1 MAAFPSQSYSCKPA
15 PFVKNCDAN
24 EQQGSLAGLPHF
36 SRAVVEM
43 QTRQIERARQALL
56 RAPASEPALQEVVHE
71 LWSLARAVRKDG
83 KFSTELHKA
92 DSGLRASIRAVC
104 DTIKDV
110 QPAFSNALTG
120 RFAEAL
126 AIIGYRDLGLFELL
140 SERAQEARR
149 ELSGKQLGR
158 FLWAMVQLNITEI
171 PRLTDALIKAAR
183 SSARIDSLDP
193 ETRARIGLSL
203 AFLKEGSA
211 RAVLGSHFLDGHHCS
226 LKRWGEMYRALILD
240 KQIVPFE
247 DFDKHRESKR
257 EALWA
262 LTAREHMSSSFE
274 RQVEHWLENALKNR
288 GETFSLRRQENVAGL
303 FVDLTLRLPDYN
315 RTIALE
321 VDGMQF
327 HFTWGPDGGVRRGN
341 DILKRRVLEAH
352 EFEVSNITSNDW
364 RTGLGPRLL
373 ASLIEK
379 KSGATPA

>member
-1 MAAFPSQSYSCKPA
+1 MAAFPSQSCSFNPA
-15 PFVKNCDAN
+15 PFVKNHDADR
-24 EQQGSLAGLPHF
+24 QQGGLAGLSYF
-36 SRAVVEM
+36 SKATVEM
-43 QTRQIERARQALL
+43 QAREIERARQALL
-56 RAPASEPALQEVVHE
+56 RAPASEPALREVVHE
-71 LWSLARAVRKDG
+71 LWSLARVVRKDG
-83 KFSTELHKA
+83 RFSTELHKP
-92 DSGLRASIRAVC
+92 DSGLRASIQAAC

-110 QPAFSNALTG
+110 RPAFSNALAA

-149 ELSGKQLGR
+149 ELSGKQLCR
-158 FLWAMVQLNITEI
+158 FLWAMVQLNVTEI

-183 SSARIDSLDP
+183 SSARVDSLDP

-240 KQIVPFE
+240 KQILPFE
-247 DFDKHRESKR
+247 DLDKHRESKR

-262 LTAREHMSSSFE
+262 LTAREHMASSFE
-274 RQVEHWLENALKNR
+274 RQVGSWLENSLKNR
-288 GETFSLRRQENVAGL
+288 GETFSIRRQENVAGL
-303 FVDLTLRLPDYN
+303 FVDLMLRLPDYN

-327 HFTWGPDGGVRRGN
+327 HFTWGPDGGVRRGI

-352 EFEVSNITSNDW
+352 EVEVSNITSNDW
-364 RTGLGPRLL
+364 RTGLGPSLL

-379 KSGATPA
+379 KSDPTPA